1 MTKMDKLVRPKFRK
15 GQLFSVSIAWSGTPP
30 SVDRIIG
37 VYEDVGNAV
46 NVSNDAQVHVTQ
58 AMLATPGI
66 VAADGRV
73 FVAADDAGEFSV
85 FVDEAS
91 ARRHVAV
98 TGGRMKSF
106 VLNAAPAAVTA
117 SGIQAAERAAIA
129 AGQVPGKAFAG
140 TGTEGSKAALAAIMD
155 ALGRPLAAAK
165 SMWR

>member
-1 MTKMDKLVRPKFRK
+1 MTDKFDKLQRSEFHKRQVFA
-15 GQLFSVSIAWSGTPP
+15 VSIAWSGTPP

-37 VYEDVGNAV
+37 VYEDADEAM

-73 FVAADDAGEFSV
+73 FVAADDAGTFSV

-98 TGGRMKSF
+98 SGGRMKSF
-106 VLNAAPAAVTA
+106 VLNAGSVKATG
-117 SGIQAAERAAIA
+117 SGDMQ
-129 AGQVPGKAFAG
+129 
-140 TGTEGSKAALAAIMD
+140 KAAFDAIKSALAKPM
-155 ALGRPLAAAK
+155 AAAK
-165 SMWR
+165 FMWR